1 MCIRDSRWTARE
13 LGLLGTEPDTTLSK
27 KLKLSR
33 RLIQT
38 ERKHRNI
45 PAYRAVLQANR
56 WTPAIIARLGQ
67 DTDAAIARE
76 LNVHP
81 TAVRQVRVSRG
92 IPRCPKA
99 SDG

>member
-1 MCIRDSRWTARE
+1 M
-13 LGLLGTEPDTTLSK
+13 SK
-27 KLKLSR
+27 PF
-33 RLIQT
+33 
-38 ERKHRNI
+38 H
-45 PAYRAVLQANR
+45 
-56 WTPAIIARLGQ
+56 WTPTIIAHLGQ